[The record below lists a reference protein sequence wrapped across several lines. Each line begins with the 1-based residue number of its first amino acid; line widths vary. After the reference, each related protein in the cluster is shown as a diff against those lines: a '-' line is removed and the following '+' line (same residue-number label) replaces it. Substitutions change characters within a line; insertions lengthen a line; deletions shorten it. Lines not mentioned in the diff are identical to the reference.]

1 MGVRRIGAGAG
12 PVERRARALAV
23 VTGLCLALLS
33 ASMSFFFERAER
45 QQREMQ
51 VRQLA
56 TAVAHDLG
64 GRLDRSLSA
73 AIALGAVLRQGA
85 GRVDNFPFLARE
97 LISEFGGISAL
108 QLAPGGTI
116 AQVEPLAGN
125 ERVIGFSPVNDPIQ
139 GAEARRA
146 IELRKLV
153 LTGPFDLR
161 QGGVGVVGRNPVFIR
176 GDDGKEKFWG
186 LVQVLIRVPDL
197 LVMTRLD
204 AIERAGLRY
213 ELWRMR
219 PNDGERQ
226 VFARSSEQR
235 LEHPVNIPIPVPNGE
250 WVLSVSP
257 DAGWHSRLSLLIEGA
272 IVVFVSLLGAMAAYL
287 ARHRLAPGTPEGG

>member
-1 MGVRRIGAGAG
+1 MGVRIIGTGG
-12 PVERRARALAV
+12 GSDERRACVFAVLTGICLAV
-23 VTGLCLALLS
+23 LVASLA
-33 ASMSFFFERAER
+33 FFFERVAR

-56 TAVAHDLG
+56 MAVAHDLG

-73 AIALGAVLRQGA
+73 AIALSAVLRQG
-85 GRVDNFPFLARE
+85 GGKVDHFSSLARE
-97 LISEFGGISAL
+97 LITEFGGITAL
-108 QLAPGGTI
+108 QLAPGGKI

-125 ERVIGFSPVNDPIQ
+125 ERVIGFSPLSDPVQ
-139 GAEARRA
+139 GPEARRA

-176 GDDGKEKFWG
+176 GDDGQEKFWG

-235 LEHPVNIPIPVPNGE
+235 LEHPVEIPIAVPNGQ
-250 WVLSVSP
+250 WMLSVAP
-257 DAGWHSRLSLLIEGA
+257 DAGWYSRLSLLIEGA
-272 IVVFVSLLGAMAAYL
+272 IVVFVSLLGASAAFL
-287 ARHRLAPGTPEGG
+287 AWHRLAARIPEGN